1 MILWPFSFLNPFL
14 FLVLCESSLSISV
27 STGSERGEERLGQIW
42 VSLMSVVDCDGPEN
56 NLSTRELK
64 GVGTGFY
71 VAPGLLSLSS
81 HSMRTPAGVMPP
93 AHFSFLSPVLYYSQ
107 IAGRGFASY
116 GVVGIAYI
124 PNKTCGTHG

>member
-14 FLVLCESSLSISV
+14 FLVSRESSLSISV
-27 STGSERGEERLGQIW
+27 FTGSERGEERLGQIW
-42 VSLMSVVDCDGPEN
+42 VSLMSVVDCDEPEN

-81 HSMRTPAGVMPP
+81 LSQHAHSCRSHASCTFL
-93 AHFSFLSPVLYYSQ
+93 FSFPCVVL
-107 IAGRGFASY
+107 
-116 GVVGIAYI
+116 
-124 PNKTCGTHG
+124 